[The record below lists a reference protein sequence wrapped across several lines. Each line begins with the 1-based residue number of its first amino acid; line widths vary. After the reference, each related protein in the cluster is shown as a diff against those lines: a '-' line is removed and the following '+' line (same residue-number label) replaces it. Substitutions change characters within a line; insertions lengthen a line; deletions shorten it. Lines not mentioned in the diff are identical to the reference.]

1 MTGKT
6 KQWGGG
12 GRGVMTGYFATG
24 IYLQKWTSIMLQER
38 LQFTACYVA
47 LDSESEQ
54 LSAFI
59 SKINFNP

>member
-1 MTGKT
+1 M
-6 KQWGGG
+6 QGGG
-12 GRGVMTGYFATG
+12 YDGLFCHWDLSSKVDKHKE
-24 IYLQKWTSIMLQER
+24 LER
-38 LQFTACYVA
+38 LQFTECYVA